1 MINELGPDER
11 LMKIAKKIAKM
22 NNLGII
28 ELNDKHKENYECKQ
42 ISDASPMEYLTLIK
56 NANAIVTNSFH
67 GTVFSIIFEKEFYTI
82 TRLNRNSRME
92 NILDIVGMRDRL
104 IQNVDEIE
112 NVKKQDYDVAHENLK
127 KEIEESQRFLKDV
140 IE

>member
-1 MINELGPDER
+1 
-11 LMKIAKKIAKM
+11 
-22 NNLGII
+22 
-28 ELNDKHKENYECKQ
+28 
-42 ISDASPMEYLTLIK
+42 MEYLTLIK